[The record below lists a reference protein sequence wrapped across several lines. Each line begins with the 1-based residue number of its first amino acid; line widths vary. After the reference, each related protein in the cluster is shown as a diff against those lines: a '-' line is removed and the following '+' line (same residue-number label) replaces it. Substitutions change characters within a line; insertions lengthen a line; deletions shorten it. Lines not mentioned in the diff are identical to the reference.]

1 MFCNIYLVLRFKMQ
15 ESGKV
20 FPIKPD
26 YIKQE
31 CAIFFFFFFFLRTA
45 IAEIS
50 LCMLYILTFLFARC
64 LFFADVKSTGQ
75 QETSS
80 YPAFVDNK
88 TDTVCS

>member
-1 MFCNIYLVLRFKMQ
+1 MQ

-31 CAIFFFFFFFLRTA
+31 CAIFFFFFFFFFFLRTA

-50 LCMLYILTFLFARC
+50 LYINFSVCQMFIWQMLNLVASRKQRLIPPL
-64 LFFADVKSTGQ
+64 
-75 QETSS
+75 
-80 YPAFVDNK
+80 
-88 TDTVCS
+88 